1 MCRKERQI
9 CYILYSAVF
18 FLKKIGKNL
27 TVELYFGMFFS
38 KRRIRG
44 LLFSRNLLLIY
55 SFSNLIWENSRLNIK
70 LLLDDKKE

>member
-1 MCRKERQI
+1 
-9 CYILYSAVF
+9 
-18 FLKKIGKNL
+18 
-27 TVELYFGMFFS
+27 MFFS